1 MPRYPF
7 TPELLDALPEELCE
21 LFRGLELQ
29 LLEEICSRLKI
40 ADQLNEVTVQDI
52 RALRAHG
59 IDLEDIKAAIAE
71 ATGTG
76 ADKLEALLDD
86 GSRPILVAVDGEDWV
101 LGYAFCVRQSRRGD
115 GALQDLE
122 TLYLDDLCVDEACR
136 GQHVGQALYEAV
148 VELARSLGCYNVTL
162 NVWSCNR
169 EAMAFYERCGLR
181 PQKVGTVVL
190 RLTNPQL
197 EAAVCTRLAGMAERI
212 ESIHFRRLD
221 GDMVEITCDVIFAT
235 DYNAEHLVRALQD
248 IPELYSVEMRW
259 P

>member
-1 MPRYPF
+1 MDRNEAITKLATYAVQTGLVEENEYIWAVNTILDVLKLDDY
-7 TPELLDALPEELCE
+7 TPVPWDHQQVELAP
-21 LFRGLELQ
+21 
-29 LLEEICSRLKI
+29 
-40 ADQLNEVTVQDI
+40 V
-52 RALRAHG
+52 
-59 IDLEDIKAAIAE
+59 
-71 ATGTG
+71 
-76 ADKLEALLDD
+76 LEALLDD

-181 PQKVGTVVL
+181 PQKVG
-190 RLTNPQL
+190 L
-197 EAAVCTRLAGMAERI
+197 EQIL
-212 ESIHFRRLD
+212 
-221 GDMVEITCDVIFAT
+221 
-235 DYNAEHLVRALQD
+235 
-248 IPELYSVEMRW
+248 
-259 P
+259 